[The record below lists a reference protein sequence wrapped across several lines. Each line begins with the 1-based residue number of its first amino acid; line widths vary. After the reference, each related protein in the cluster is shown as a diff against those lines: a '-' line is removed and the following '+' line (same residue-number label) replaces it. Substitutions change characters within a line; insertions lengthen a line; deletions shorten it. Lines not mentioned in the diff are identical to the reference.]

1 MGTWKLKTLWYI
13 DTVESMLIRVL
24 SYNMHRAIGVDRLF
38 RPERIAKVIN
48 HHKADIVLLQEVDI
62 GVPRSRNLDLAK
74 EMAEAAGYP
83 HYVTGLNVKLRK
95 GKYGN
100 ATLSKF
106 PINSSRN
113 INLTVGKRK
122 ARGCL
127 HSTIDINGSDDFSQ
141 KLEVFNLHLG
151 LSSQERVRQVGLLIQ
166 SEEFNS
172 LAQDTPCLVGG
183 DLNDWRT
190 LLAPIFTD
198 ILSFECATNHSRGY
212 HNPYLTY
219 PSFSPTGGLDKIFY
233 RGPMELKKRKRC
245 WMGITRLASDHLPVI
260 AEFELQA
267 APKSRQVEFQAENIH
282 FLI

>member
-1 MGTWKLKTLWYI
+1 MQL
-13 DTVESMLIRVL
+13 RVL

-38 RPERIAKVIN
+38 RPDRIAKVIN
-48 HHKADIVLLQEVDI
+48 HHQADIVLLQEVDV
-62 GVPRSRNLDLAK
+62 GVPRSRSLDLAK

-83 HYVTGLNVKLRK
+83 HYAVGLNVRLYK
-95 GKYGN
+95 GEYGN
-100 ATLSKF
+100 ATLSKY
-106 PINSSRN
+106 PIKRSRN
-113 INLTVGKRK
+113 IDLTVGKHK

-127 HSTIDINGSDDFSQ
+127 HSTIEINNSPDFFQ
-141 KLEVFNLHLG
+141 AVEVFNLHLG
-151 LSSQERVRQVGLLIQ
+151 LSSQERVRQVGLLIH

-172 LAQDTPCLVGG
+172 MTPGTPCLVGG

-190 LLAPIFTD
+190 RLAPIFTD
-198 ILSFECATNHSRGY
+198 ILNFKCATNHSSGY

-233 RGPMELKKRKRC
+233 RGPMELIRRRRC

-260 AEFELQA
+260 AEFELQ
-267 APKSRQVEFQAENIH
+267 PKQGARLKEDFAAENIH

>member
-1 MGTWKLKTLWYI
+1 
-13 DTVESMLIRVL
+13 MLIRIL
-24 SYNMHRAIGVDRLF
+24 TYNMHRAIGVDRLF

-48 HHKADIVLLQEVDI
+48 HHQADIVLLQEVDV

-74 EMAEAAGYP
+74 EMAEAANYP
-83 HYVTGLNVKLRK
+83 HYATGLNVKLYK
-95 GKYGN
+95 GQYGN

-106 PINSSRN
+106 PITRARN

-127 HSTIDINGSDDFSQ
+127 HSTIEINNSSNFSQ
-141 KLEVFNLHLG
+141 NLEVFNLHLG
-151 LSSQERVRQVGLLIQ
+151 LSSQERVRQVGILIH
-166 SEEFNS
+166 SEEFSS
-172 LAQDTPCLVGG
+172 LTPDSPCLVGG

-198 ILSFECATNHSRGY
+198 ILNFECASNHSSGY

-233 RGPMELKKRKRC
+233 RGPMKLIKRKRC

-260 AEFELQA
+260 AEFELA
-267 APKSRQVEFQAENIH
+267 AAAADSGQVEFPAEKIH
-282 FLI
+282 FII

>member
-1 MGTWKLKTLWYI
+1 
-13 DTVESMLIRVL
+13 MLIRVL

-48 HHKADIVLLQEVDI
+48 HHQADIVLLQEVDV
-62 GVPRSRNLDLAK
+62 GVPRSRKLDLAK

-83 HYVTGLNVKLRK
+83 HFATGLNVKLFK

-106 PINSSRN
+106 PITRSRN

-127 HSTIDINGSDDFSQ
+127 HTTIEINNSLDFVQ
-141 KLEVFNLHLG
+141 NVEVFNLHLG
-151 LSSQERVRQVGLLIQ
+151 LSSQERVRQVGLLIH
-166 SEEFNS
+166 SEEFTT
-172 LAQDTPCLVGG
+172 LAPDSPCLVGG

-190 LLAPIFTD
+190 RLAPIFTD
-198 ILSFECATNHSRGY
+198 ILNFECASNHSSGY

-233 RGPMELKKRKRC
+233 RGPMELIRRKRC

-267 APKSRQVEFQAENIH
+267 ATEKRQQIKIPDENIH

>member
-1 MGTWKLKTLWYI
+1 
-13 DTVESMLIRVL
+13 MLIRVL

-38 RPERIAKVIN
+38 RPERIARVIN
-48 HHKADIVLLQEVDI
+48 HHQADIVLLQEVDV
-62 GVPRSRNLDLAK
+62 GVPRSRNLDLAE

-83 HYVTGLNVKLRK
+83 YYATGLNVKLFK

-106 PINSSRN
+106 PIIRSRN

-127 HSTIDINGSDDFSQ
+127 HSTIVINNSIDFSQ
-141 KLEVFNLHLG
+141 KIDVFNLHLG
-151 LSSQERVRQVGLLIQ
+151 LSSQERVRQVGLLIH
-166 SEEFNS
+166 SDEFKS
-172 LAQDTPCLVGG
+172 LTPNAPCLVGG

-198 ILSFECATNHSRGY
+198 ILNFQCASNHSSGY

-233 RGPMELKKRKRC
+233 RGPMDLIKRKRC

-260 AEFELQA
+260 AEFELQTAPEKALA
-267 APKSRQVEFQAENIH
+267 AELPDETIH

>member
-1 MGTWKLKTLWYI
+1 
-13 DTVESMLIRVL
+13 MLIRVL

-48 HHKADIVLLQEVDI
+48 HHQADIVLLQEVDV
-62 GVPRSRNLDLAK
+62 GVPRSRNLDLAQ

-83 HYVTGLNVKLRK
+83 HFAAGLNVKLFR

-106 PINSSRN
+106 PIKRSRN
-113 INLTVGKRK
+113 INLTVGSRK

-127 HSTIDINGSDDFSQ
+127 HSTIEISNSIDFSQ
-141 KLEVFNLHLG
+141 TVEVFNTHLG
-151 LSSQERVRQVGLLIQ
+151 LSSQERVRQIGILIH
-166 SEEFNS
+166 SEEFGA
-172 LAQDTPCLVGG
+172 LTPDTPCLVGG
-183 DLNDWRT
+183 DFNDWRT

-198 ILSFECATNHSRGY
+198 ILNFKCATNHSSGY

-233 RGPMELKKRKRC
+233 RGPMELVKRKRC

-267 APKSRQVEFQAENIH
+267 AAVKNKEDSLPPENIH

>member
-1 MGTWKLKTLWYI
+1 
-13 DTVESMLIRVL
+13 MLIRVL

-48 HHKADIVLLQEVDI
+48 HHQADIVLLQEVDV

-83 HYVTGLNVKLRK
+83 HYVTGLNVRLFK

-106 PINSSRN
+106 PITRSRN
-113 INLTVGKRK
+113 IDLTVDKHK

-127 HSTIDINGSDDFSQ
+127 HSTIEINNSIDFTQ
-141 KLEVFNLHLG
+141 NVEVFNLHLG
-151 LSSQERVRQVGLLIQ
+151 LSSQERVRQVGLLIHA
-166 SEEFNS
+166 EEFRS
-172 LAQDTPCLVGG
+172 LSPHTPCLVGG

-190 LLAPIFTD
+190 RLAPIFTD
-198 ILSFECATNHSRGY
+198 ILNFECATNHSSGY

-233 RGPMELKKRKRC
+233 RGPMELRRRKRC

-267 APKSRQVEFQAENIH
+267 PRDKADENIH

>member
-1 MGTWKLKTLWYI
+1 
-13 DTVESMLIRVL
+13 MLIRVL

-38 RPERIAKVIN
+38 RPERIAKVID
-48 HHKADIVLLQEVDI
+48 HHQADIVLLQEVDV

-83 HYVTGLNVKLRK
+83 HYATGLNVKLFK

-100 ATLSKF
+100 ATLSKY
-106 PINSSRN
+106 PITRSRN

-127 HSTIDINGSDDFSQ
+127 HTTIEINNSIDFSQ
-141 KLEVFNLHLG
+141 NVEVFNLHLG
-151 LSSQERVRQVGLLIQ
+151 LSSQERVRQVGLLIH
-166 SEEFNS
+166 SEEFTT
-172 LAQDTPCLVGG
+172 LAPATPCLVGG

-190 LLAPIFTD
+190 RLAPIFTD
-198 ILSFECATNHSRGY
+198 ILNFECASNHSSGY

-233 RGPMELKKRKRC
+233 RGPMKLIKRKRC

-267 APKSRQVEFQAENIH
+267 EVKEHQQVKFPDKNIH
-282 FLI
+282 FII

>member
-1 MGTWKLKTLWYI
+1 
-13 DTVESMLIRVL
+13 MLIRVL

-48 HHKADIVLLQEVDI
+48 HHQADIVLLQEVDV
-62 GVPRSRNLDLAK
+62 GVPRSRNLDLAQ

-83 HYVTGLNVKLRK
+83 HYATGLNVKLFK

-100 ATLSKF
+100 ATLSKY
-106 PINSSRN
+106 PITRSRN

-127 HSTIDINGSDDFSQ
+127 HTTIKISNSVDFSQ
-141 KLEVFNLHLG
+141 NVEVFNLHLG
-151 LSSQERVRQVGLLIQ
+151 LSPQERVRQVGLLIH

-172 LAQDTPCLVGG
+172 LASETPCLVGG

-190 LLAPIFTD
+190 RLAPIFTD
-198 ILSFECATNHSRGY
+198 ILNFECASNHSSGY

-233 RGPMELKKRKRC
+233 RGPMKLIKRKRC

-260 AEFELQA
+260 AEFELQEGVA
-267 APKSRQVEFQAENIH
+267 KGQQVKFPDENIH
-282 FLI
+282 FII

>member
-1 MGTWKLKTLWYI
+1 
-13 DTVESMLIRVL
+13 
-24 SYNMHRAIGVDRLF
+24 MHRAIGVDRLF

-48 HHKADIVLLQEVDI
+48 HHQADIVLLQEVDV

-83 HYVTGLNVKLRK
+83 HYATGLNVRLFR
-95 GKYGN
+95 GRYGN

-106 PINSSRN
+106 PITRSRN

-127 HSTIDINGSDDFSQ
+127 HTTIAVNNSIDFSQ
-141 KLEVFNLHLG
+141 NVEVFNLHLG
-151 LSSQERVRQVGLLIQ
+151 LSSQERVRQVGLLIH
-166 SEEFNS
+166 SVEFTTLS
-172 LAQDTPCLVGG
+172 PHTPCLVGG

-190 LLAPIFTD
+190 RLAPIFTD
-198 ILSFECATNHSRGY
+198 ILNFKCASNHSSGY

-233 RGPMELKKRKRC
+233 RGPMKLLKRKRC

-260 AEFELQA
+260 AEFKLQPA
-267 APKSRQVEFQAENIH
+267 IEKAQEMLSPDENIH

>member
-1 MGTWKLKTLWYI
+1 MQ
-13 DTVESMLIRVL
+13 IRVL

-48 HHKADIVLLQEVDI
+48 HHQADIVLLQEVDV
-62 GVPRSRNLDLAK
+62 GVPRSRNLDLAR

-83 HYVTGLNVKLRK
+83 YYATGLNVQLFK

-100 ATLSKF
+100 ATLSKY
-106 PINSSRN
+106 PISRSRN
-113 INLTVGKRK
+113 IDLTVGKHK

-127 HSTIDINGSDDFSQ
+127 HCTISISDSGNFSQ
-141 KLEVFNLHLG
+141 IVEVFNLHLG
-151 LSSQERVRQVGLLIQ
+151 LSPQERVRQVGLLIHA
-166 SEEFNS
+166 EEFSS
-172 LAQDTPCLVGG
+172 LQPDTPCLVGG

-190 LLAPIFTD
+190 RLAPIFTD
-198 ILSFECATNHSRGY
+198 ILNFECATNHSSGY

-233 RGPMELKKRKRC
+233 RGPMELIKRKRC

-267 APKSRQVEFQAENIH
+267 AIERAEQAEIPADNIH

>member
-1 MGTWKLKTLWYI
+1 
-13 DTVESMLIRVL
+13 
-24 SYNMHRAIGVDRLF
+24 MHRAIGVDRRF
-38 RPERIAKVIN
+38 KPERIAKVLT
-48 HHKADIVLLQEVDI
+48 HHQADMVLLQEVDV

-83 HYVTGLNVKLRK
+83 HYVTGLNVKLSQ

-106 PINSSRN
+106 PISKSRN
-113 INLTVGKRK
+113 IDLTIGPRK

-127 HSTIDINGSDDFSQ
+127 HSTILVSNSIDFEAQ
-141 KLEVFNLHLG
+141 VEVFNLHLG
-151 LSSQERVRQVGLLIQ
+151 LSTQERVRQIGVLIH

-172 LAQDTPCLVGG
+172 MAPETPCLVGG

-198 ILSFECATNHSRGY
+198 ILNFQCATNRSGGY
-212 HNPYLTY
+212 HDPYLTY

-233 RGPMELKKRKRC
+233 RGPLELLKRRRC

-260 AEFELQA
+260 AEFELHPSGYTPTA
-267 APKSRQVEFQAENIH
+267 TAESSGQSESEADNIH

>member
-1 MGTWKLKTLWYI
+1 
-13 DTVESMLIRVL
+13 MLIRVL
-24 SYNMHRAIGVDRLF
+24 SYNIHRAIGVDRLF

-48 HHKADIVLLQEVDI
+48 HHQADIVLLQEVDV
-62 GVPRSRNLDLAK
+62 GVPRSRNLDLAR

-83 HYVTGLNVKLRK
+83 HFATGLNVKLFK

-106 PINSSRN
+106 PITRSRN
-113 INLTVGKRK
+113 IDLTVGNRK

-127 HSTIDINGSDDFSQ
+127 HSTIRIDNSIDFSRDI
-141 KLEVFNLHLG
+141 EVFNLHLG
-151 LSSQERVRQVGLLIQ
+151 LSPQERVRQVGLLIH
-166 SEEFNS
+166 SEEFHS
-172 LAQDTPCLVGG
+172 LTPETPCLVGG

-190 LLAPIFTD
+190 RLAPIFTD
-198 ILSFECATNHSRGY
+198 ILNFECATNHSVGY

-233 RGPMELKKRKRC
+233 RGPLELLKRKRC

-260 AEFELQA
+260 AEFKIHGASERIEQA
-267 APKSRQVEFQAENIH
+267 DLPPEKIH